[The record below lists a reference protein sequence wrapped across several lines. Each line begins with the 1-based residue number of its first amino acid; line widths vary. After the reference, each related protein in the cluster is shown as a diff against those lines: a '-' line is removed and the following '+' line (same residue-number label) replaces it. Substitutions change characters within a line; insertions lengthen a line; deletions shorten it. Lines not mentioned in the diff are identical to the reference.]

1 MYAKIFQQI
10 YDSSVC
16 EDWQVMITFQQLLIL
31 ANQDGVVDMTPEA
44 ISRRTNIPLKIISHG
59 IRKLEQ
65 PDPRSRSGDM
75 EGRRVVLIDN
85 HRDWGWWIVNYQ
97 HYRELAKAEEK
108 READRVRI
116 AAKRADGKPLTINNV
131 ATCRTASQ
139 GVAKDRGSEAYTEAK
154 EEKISVA
161 HATRFPEFWQAYP
174 RHENQKRA
182 RDIWRRKRLDSKA
195 DAIIADIHQRTA
207 SHRPWLEGFIP
218 HATTYLN
225 GERWNDAIDNA
236 GQAAAGREDFSGAI

>member
-1 MYAKIFQQI
+1 
-10 YDSSVC
+10 
-16 EDWQVMITFQQLLIL
+16 MITFQQMLIL

-44 ISRRTNIPLKIISHG
+44 ISRRTNIPLKIIAHG
-59 IRKLEQ
+59 IAKLEQ

-75 EGRRVVLIDN
+75 EGRRIVLIDS

-116 AAKRADGKPLTINNV
+116 ASKRESEKAITINNV
-131 ATCRTASQ
+131 AGCRTASQ
-139 GVAKDRGSEAYTEAK
+139 GVAKDRRSEAYTEAEAK

-161 HATRFPEFWQAYP
+161 HATRFPEFWSAYP

-182 RDIWRRKRLDSKA
+182 LDIWRRKRLDSKA
-195 DAIIADIHQRTA
+195 DAIIADVRHRTA

-225 GERWNDAIDNA
+225 GERWNDAIDSA
-236 GQAAAGREDFSGAI
+236 GQVAGARADFAGAI